1 MIRSTKDTLQ
11 KTCELIHLFQR
22 IARYLNYVKKK
33 QLDLNTNYVRTTE
46 SDLCIEVAVV
56 IPVVKKVALRWVTTS
71 CVKGIF
77 TVTIGWD

>member
-1 MIRSTKDTLQ
+1 MNKIEPLCCTKQCKTLW
-11 KTCELIHLFQR
+11 
-22 IARYLNYVKKK
+22 KKK

-46 SDLCIEVAVV
+46 LDLCIEVAVV

>member
-1 MIRSTKDTLQ
+1 MIRSTKVTLQ
-11 KTCELIHLFQR
+11 KTCELTNLFQR
-22 IARYLNYVKKK
+22 IARYLNYVKKN

-46 SDLCIEVAVV
+46 SDLCIEVVVV